1 MSLFIGNLSR
11 ETREKD
17 IEDLLS
23 PYGKCK
29 INFKGTFAFAS
40 FEETKEAEK
49 AKEELQSKKL
59 CGREINIEWC
69 KSKPR
74 GERDRERE
82 RYKERD
88 RDRDKDNDRDKG
100 KCFNCN
106 KYGHYA
112 RDCPES
118 DSRRRY
124 ADKRKSHGLY
134 HRYKRSHSRSS
145 RSRNNHHYYS
155 SHKRRWRDELERN
168 DRNRSRSSSRNNR
181 YNMRKRKISD
191 YVGGD
196 KNSFGSKSRSRSI
209 SKNKS
214 RSRNVEKDR
223 DKDRD
228 RDRDR
233 GNRYR
238 DRDRDNYRNVNNRNK
253 SNSREKY
260 YDKKDKNNND
270 NNNGLDDSWGC
281 ENEKVED
288 LKE

>member
-11 ETREKD
+11 DTREKD
-17 IEDLLS
+17 IEDLFS

-29 INFKGTFAFAS
+29 INFKGTFAFAA
-40 FEETKEAEK
+40 FEEEKEAEK
-49 AKEELQSKKL
+49 AKEELQSKKV
-59 CGREINIEWC
+59 CGREINVEWC

-88 RDRDKDNDRDKG
+88 RDNDRDKG

-118 DSRRRY
+118 DSRRRFF
-124 ADKRKSHGLY
+124 DKRKSHGMY
-134 HRYKRSHSRSS
+134 NRYKRSRSRSS
-145 RSRNNHHYYS
+145 RSRNNHYYS

-168 DRNRSRSSSRNNR
+168 DRNRSRPSSRNNR
-181 YNMRKRKISD
+181 YNGRKRKTSD
-191 YVGGD
+191 SAGGE

-233 GNRYR
+233 ERGNRYR
-238 DRDRDNYRNVNNRNK
+238 DRDNYRNMNNRNK
-253 SNSREKY
+253 SNSRERY
-260 YDKKDKNNND
+260 YDKKDKNNN
-270 NNNGLDDSWGC
+270 NNNDKGLDDSWGC